1 MVPGLHE
8 YRDWAWAHG
17 RLYSTD
23 PRQESQGP
31 VGAFV
36 WRRRGDEGC
45 ARRTVLAASV
55 GQGEMPG
62 SAVNGVPLYWERA
75 GSGPRLLFCNGSGST
90 LDDARLLVNLAAD
103 AVGLMETAGW
113 RSCRV
118 LGVSFGGMVAQEL
131 AVTSPE
137 RVERL
142 ALACSSAGGEGGS
155 SYPLEKLL
163 QLPPEERIAAGLKV
177 VDRRWDERWLDDHPA
192 ESGAGRTLG
201 RETTE
206 PRAHGGS

>member
-1 MVPGLHE
+1 MM
-8 YRDWAWAHG
+8 ASHG
-17 RLYSTD
+17 RAPSI
-23 PRQESQGP
+23 
-31 VGAFV
+31 
-36 WRRRGDEGC
+36 
-45 ARRTVLAASV
+45 
-55 GQGEMPG
+55 QGEMPG

-90 LDDARLLVNLAAD
+90 LEDARLLVNLLSSKFDLLAWDCHGFGHSAPVTRPYTMPEMAAD

-142 ALACSSAGGEGGS
+142 ALA
-155 SYPLEKLL
+155 
-163 QLPPEERIAAGLKV
+163 
-177 VDRRWDERWLDDHPA
+177 
-192 ESGAGRTLG
+192 
-201 RETTE
+201 
-206 PRAHGGS
+206 